1 MATLEQELMADFADS
16 GDEDMAELENDFAD
30 SPPTTEDAEM
40 VDEEA
45 QYRSELEKKDKKE
58 ASGPLDI
65 KNARTL
71 MASLEPILG
80 QIDEVKDHPVEVL
93 DGESIE
99 DNPEY
104 QLLKDANESSTQIG
118 DEIQAVHKY
127 IMDIYSKRFP
137 YLSSLIQNPVN
148 FAKTVL
154 ILQNNL
160 NDIKTTSQSSDNVLG
175 VPLKSILQQAQIM
188 VVIVEATNAEGRE
201 LTPIELDTVV
211 AACKLLL
218 GLNDAK
224 DILIEFVQSRMTS
237 FAPNLTVLLGS
248 LAAAQLISHA
258 GGISGLAKTPSCNI
272 PSLGV
277 NRASGLGLASN
288 IGVRHQGFI
297 YHSPMSKPSNKPQ
310 TCAYA
315 NDALV
320 QTIREDQ
327 KKQAMR
333 ILAGKVVLCARVDL
347 VHMSDDATGRQLK
360 EECER
365 RLDKLT
371 EPPKNN
377 GVRALPAPD
386 DKPARKRGGRRAYVV
401 LLPLPCQTKTNIPQ
415 PQSKGSKL
423 HL

>member
-16 GDEDMAELENDFAD
+16 GDEDLADLENDFAD
-30 SPPTTEDAEM
+30 SPPADEDTEMA
-40 VDEEA
+40 DEEA
-45 QYRSELEKKDKKE
+45 QYISEQEKKDKKDS
-58 ASGPLDI
+58 AGSVDI

-71 MASLEPILG
+71 MTSLKPILD

-99 DNPEY
+99 ENPEY
-104 QLLKDANESSTQIG
+104 QLLKEANEFSTQIG

-160 NDIKTTSQSSDNVLG
+160 VDIKTTSQSADNALG

-201 LTPIELDTVV
+201 LNPTELEAVV
-211 AACKLLL
+211 AACNLLL
-218 GLNDAK
+218 ELNRAK
-224 DILIEFVQSRMTS
+224 DILIDFVQSRMTS

-272 PSLGV
+272 SSLGV

-288 IGVRHQGFI
+288 IGVRHQGFL
-297 YHSPMSKPSNKPQ
+297 YHSPM
-310 TCAYA
+310 
-315 NDALV
+315 L

-386 DKPARKRGGRRAYVV
+386 DKPARKRGGRRAYV
-401 LLPLPCQTKTNIPQ
+401 
-415 PQSKGSKL
+415 
-423 HL
+423 

>member
-16 GDEDMAELENDFAD
+16 GDEDLADLENDFAD
-30 SPPTTEDAEM
+30 SPPADEDTEMA
-40 VDEEA
+40 DEEA
-45 QYRSELEKKDKKE
+45 QYISEQEKKDKKDS
-58 ASGPLDI
+58 AGSVDI

-71 MASLEPILG
+71 MTSLKPILD

-104 QLLKDANESSTQIG
+104 QLLKEANEFSTQIG

-160 NDIKTTSQSSDNVLG
+160 VDIKTTSQSADNALG

-201 LTPIELDTVV
+201 LNPTELEAVV
-211 AACKLLL
+211 AACNLLL
-218 GLNDAK
+218 ELNRAK
-224 DILIEFVQSRMTS
+224 DILIDFVQSRMTS

-288 IGVRHQGFI
+288 IGVRHQGFL
-297 YHSPMSKPSNKPQ
+297 YHSPM
-310 TCAYA
+310 
-315 NDALV
+315 L

-386 DKPARKRGGRRAYVV
+386 DKPARKRGGRRAYV
-401 LLPLPCQTKTNIPQ
+401 
-415 PQSKGSKL
+415 
-423 HL
+423 

>member
-16 GDEDMAELENDFAD
+16 GDEDMADLENDFAE
-30 SPPTTEDAEM
+30 SPRANGDEDDM

-45 QYRSELEKKDKKE
+45 EYNKGEGEKEKK
-58 ASGPLDI
+58 GPADI
-65 KNARTL
+65 RGAQTL
-71 MASLEPILG
+71 MKSLQPVLE
-80 QIDEVKDHPVEVL
+80 QIDEVKDRPVEIL

-99 DNPEY
+99 DSPEY
-104 QLLKDANESSTQIG
+104 QLLKEANEFSTQIG

-127 IMDIYSKRFP
+127 ISDIYSARFP

-160 NDIKTTSQSSDNVLG
+160 DDIKTTSQSADNALG
-175 VPLKSILQQAQIM
+175 VPLKSVLAPAQIM
-188 VVIVEATNAEGRE
+188 VVVVEATNTEGRE
-201 LTPIELDTVV
+201 LNATELEAVV

-218 GLNDAK
+218 ELNRGK
-224 DILIEFVQSRMTS
+224 DILIDFVQSRMTS

-288 IGVRHQGFI
+288 IGVRHQGFL
-297 YHSPMSKPSNKPQ
+297 YHSPM
-310 TCAYA
+310 
-315 NDALV
+315 L

-386 DKPARKRGGRRAYVV
+386 DKPARKRGGRRAYVK
-401 LLPLPCQTKTNIPQ
+401 PLIPV
-415 PQSKGSKL
+415 
-423 HL
+423 HV